1 MNLHIGQWVLASSNP
16 EKLKEL
22 EALTAKLP
30 IKIIPQGKLGLE
42 SPEETGKTFFEN
54 ALLKARHA
62 AKFSELPVIADDSG
76 LTVDA
81 LAGKPGVHSARYAG
95 QPTNDEKN
103 VQKLLAALDGISEGH
118 RNAQFRCVIVALRHK
133 YDSDPLVCRG
143 EWAGRITD
151 KPYGSS
157 GFGYDPVFFDPQLC
171 ATAAELPLEIKN
183 QVSHRAVA
191 LAKLLKRLE
200 ME

>member
-1 MNLHIGQWVLASSNP
+1 MFSVFILKYYGYALGFRGSRSNCRAP
-16 EKLKEL
+16 
-22 EALTAKLP
+22 
-30 IKIIPQGKLGLE
+30 
-42 SPEETGKTFFEN
+42 FR
-54 ALLKARHA
+54 RH
-62 AKFSELPVIADDSG
+62 
-76 LTVDA
+76 
-81 LAGKPGVHSARYAG
+81 H
-95 QPTNDEKN
+95 EKN

-133 YDSDPLVCRG
+133 YDSEPLVCHG
-143 EWAGRITD
+143 EWAGRITN

-171 ATAAELPLEIKN
+171 VTAAELPLEIKN

-191 LAKLLKRLE
+191 LAKLLKKLE